1 MEKRFVYAGNAATT
15 RMSESVLSAMMP
27 YMTGVYGN
35 PSSGLYSLGRE
46 AKAALEEARASVA
59 RSLGAD
65 PEEIFF
71 TSGGSEAD
79 NWAIRGVCEAYA
91 KKGDHII
98 TTAIEHPAVLRTVED
113 LEKHGKR
120 VTKLPVDAD
129 GKVSAQDL
137 KNALV
142 EGTVLTAVMY
152 ANNEIGTIQPIRELC
167 EIAHQNGSLFFTD
180 AVQAVGHVDIDVHAL
195 GVDMLSLSGHK
206 LHGPKGIGALYIKK
220 GTRIA
225 PLMAGGGQEK
235 RKRSGTENVAA
246 AVGLAKALEETCG
259 EEGRKKREQIRAL
272 RDSLMEKLLALPH
285 TRLNGH
291 PTDRLPGNVNISCE
305 FVEGESLIAWLDI
318 MGICASTGSA
328 CSTASLDPSHVLLAI
343 GLPHEIA
350 HGSLRL
356 TLDVDNTAEDVA
368 YIADKVAQV
377 LEKLRAMSPLYNRM

>member
-1 MEKRFVYAGNAATT
+1 MYADNAATT
-15 RMSESVLSAMMP
+15 KMSESVLAAMMP
-27 YMTGVYGN
+27 YMTNVYGN

-46 AKAALEEARASVA
+46 AKAALEGARALIA
-59 RSLGAD
+59 KCLGAD
-65 PEEIFF
+65 PEEIYF

-79 NWAIRGVCEAYA
+79 NWAIRGIAEAYA

-98 TTAIEHPAVLRTVED
+98 TTVIEHPAVLRTVED

-120 VTKLPVDAD
+120 VTKLSVDAD
-129 GKVSAQDL
+129 GKVSPAEL

-142 EGTVLTAVMY
+142 DGTVLTAVMF

-195 GVDMLSLSGHK
+195 GVDLLSLSGHK

-225 PLMAGGGQEK
+225 PLISGGGQEK

-246 AVGLAKALEETCG
+246 AVGLAKALEEMCS
-259 EEGRKKREQIRAL
+259 EEGRKKREEVRAL
-272 RDSLMEKLLALPH
+272 RDSLAEKLLALPH
-285 TRLNGH
+285 TKLNGH
-291 PTDRLPGNVNISCE
+291 PVDRLPGNLNISCE

-368 YIADKVAQV
+368 YIADAVSQV
-377 LEKLRAMSPLYNRM
+377 LAKLRAMSPLYNRM